1 MKISSI
7 PIPPPPP
14 APRMSH
20 GHVNFFLRNLKKNED
35 KVEHSAIIL
44 TCIKIIGLEN
54 QFPVILKM
62 AVLHMFYIGFTQ
74 VLLLVVTLTRIS

>member
-1 MKISSI
+1 M
-7 PIPPPPP
+7 
-14 APRMSH
+14 
-20 GHVNFFLRNLKKNED
+20 
-35 KVEHSAIIL
+35 EHSAIIL